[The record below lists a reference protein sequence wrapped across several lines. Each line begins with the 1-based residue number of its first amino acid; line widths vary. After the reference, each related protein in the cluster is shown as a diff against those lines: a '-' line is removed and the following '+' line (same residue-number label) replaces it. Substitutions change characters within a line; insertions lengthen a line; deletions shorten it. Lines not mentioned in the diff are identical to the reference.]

1 MKNKLLLLLL
11 LPLFASAQPEEAVE
25 TVRISKNKSF
35 VYRGINQEVVNW
47 FVYIDENGI
56 FYLVNVQLP
65 DSEIEAWCR
74 LRKNSQNIYKGT
86 KDNGVYQTLVL
97 EKENDP
103 GQTLRFYV
111 QTHNS
116 KMLQLISMDD
126 SKPYNF
132 ESIK

>member
-11 LPLFASAQPEEAVE
+11 LPFFVAAQPEEAVE

-86 KDNGVYQTLVL
+86 KDNGAYQTLVL

-116 KMLQLISMDD
+116 KILQLISMDD